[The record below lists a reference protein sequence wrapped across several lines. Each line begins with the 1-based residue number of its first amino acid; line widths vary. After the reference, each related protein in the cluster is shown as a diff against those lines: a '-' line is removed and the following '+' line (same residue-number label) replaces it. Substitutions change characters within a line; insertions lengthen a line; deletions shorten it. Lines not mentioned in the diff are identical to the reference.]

1 MVNVQPLRRRFFDS
15 LYSSYLVQGLTSG
28 ANILVKLGLA
38 WLLLPADFGLFA
50 VALFV
55 LSVVNMVRD
64 GGLDTQAIRDR
75 EPAYGSI
82 FWFHAAG
89 GLLLWGMVWLGAEWA
104 AALNPHLPDV
114 LRLFSPIV
122 ILSALSTVPLLHL
135 NRTLQLK
142 MTVLP
147 RMAQLAAFCV
157 LAVTLA
163 HAGYGVAALV
173 VAKVVSEAVLLCV
186 LWLRPR
192 PQDSFRFDWGELR
205 RMLWQAKLL
214 YLLGL
219 IEVIAVDIDKGILS
233 RYCSET
239 EVGLYFMAWSVVFF
253 LSKVIE
259 PSVMRVLFPAFSRLR
274 DDPVRANRLY
284 TWGTMAIIGL
294 EVPVYFAL
302 AANAGAVV
310 TLLFPAVWAGMT
322 AIIIA
327 LAFLP
332 VIDPFSMLGV
342 EVLRSREEDAAIFLP
357 SAGCLLILLF
367 AGSYLT
373 QRWGGVGMALA
384 NYVAHLLS
392 VVVILR
398 VRRLLP
404 CGFRHLL
411 RRLPAV
417 YLSGAMATLAASLMP
432 AATPGGRLGW
442 AVAGVVAAW
451 GVTGALYFRD
461 WRAVLRLERD

>member
-1 MVNVQPLRRRFFDS
+1 MTSGLSRRFFDS
-15 LYSSYLVQGLTSG
+15 LFSSYLVQGLNSG
-28 ANILVKLGLA
+28 ANFLVKLGLA

-50 VALFV
+50 VALLV
-55 LSVVNMVRD
+55 LSIVNMVRD

-89 GLLLWGMVWLGAEWA
+89 GLLLWGMVWLGAEWGTL
-104 AALNPHLPDV
+104 LNPKLPDV

-122 ILSALSTVPLLHL
+122 FLSALTSVPLLYL

-142 MTVLP
+142 LTVLP

-186 LWLRPR
+186 LWLRARPR
-192 PQDSFRFDWGELR
+192 DVFRYDWTELR

-219 IEVIAVDIDKGILS
+219 IEVTAIDIDKGILS

-239 EVGLYFMAWSVVFF
+239 EIGLYFMAWSVVFF

-259 PSVMRVLFPAFSRLR
+259 PSVMRVLFPAFARLR
-274 DDPVRANRLY
+274 EDPVRANRLY
-284 TWGTMAIIGL
+284 TWGTLAIIGL
-294 EVPVYFAL
+294 EVPVYVAL
-302 AANAGAVV
+302 AVNADAVV
-310 TLLFPAVWAGMT
+310 TLLFPPAWAGM
-322 AIIIA
+322 AMIIAA

-332 VIDPFSMLGV
+332 VIDPFSMLGT
-342 EVLRSREEDAAIFLP
+342 EVLRSREKDMAIFIP
-357 SAGCLLILLF
+357 SAGCLLILLV

-384 NYVAHLLS
+384 NYLAHGLS
-392 VVVILR
+392 IIVILR

-404 CGFRHLL
+404 DGFRHLL
-411 RRLPAV
+411 RRLPAI
-417 YLSGAMATLAASLMP
+417 YLLGILAALP
-432 AATPGGRLGW
+432 ALLLTEAPPALRLGGA
-442 AVAGVVAAW
+442 AVGVMVAW
-451 GVTGALYFRD
+451 MVTGALYFRD